1 MTGPSPQR
9 EMRKAPRPNERPSFS
24 VLMTAP
30 SKLMTAPG
38 SVKVESHDCRGHHQF
53 ATGNSV
59 GIPNNQEFGH
69 CPHGFYHDN
78 WNYIR
83 ITNAR

>member
-9 EMRKAPRPNERPSFS
+9 EMRKPRRPNERPTFS
-24 VLMTAP
+24 V
-30 SKLMTAPG
+30 LMTAPG
-38 SVKVESHDCRGHHQF
+38 SVKVESHDCRSHQQF

-69 CPHGFYHDN
+69 CPHRFYHDN
-78 WNYIR
+78 WSYIR